1 MKKDDIKEKIEQF
14 ARGLDADCIVI
25 VNPKDSDRFYSYLNG
40 EVVDLVPMLFEVLR
54 KMAKDSNMPLDGL
67 FRAMADTLKDGENY
81 GC

>member
-1 MKKDDIKEKIEQF
+1 MKADDIKQKIEQF
-14 ARGLDADCIVI
+14 ANGLDDNFVVI
-25 VNPKDSDRFYSYLNG
+25 VVPKGNDNLYSCLNG
-40 EVVDLVPMLFEVLR
+40 DVVDLIPMLFEVLR

>member
-1 MKKDDIKEKIEQF
+1 MKADDIKQKIEQF
-14 ARGLDADCIVI
+14 ANGLDDNFVVI
-25 VNPKDSDRFYSYLNG
+25 VVPKGTDNLYSCLNG
-40 EVVDLVPMLFEVLR
+40 DVVDLVPMLFEVLR